1 MNGKNIGHRP
11 PPIHL
16 EWNYMFWLH
25 VLVTLLAWIGPFII
39 NWWVMVAI
47 YGLVLL
53 QFLVLNRCVM
63 NAGHELE
70 EGEGVTFY
78 AYLLEK
84 AGIHFPRVPL
94 KKFVRGQLY
103 LWLSVGVIV
112 LQTVA
117 GYRPLIDLT
126 KWM

>member
-1 MNGKNIGHRP
+1 MTPRP
-11 PPIHL
+11 EPIQL
-16 EWNYMFWLH
+16 EWNTMFWLH
-25 VLVTLLAWIGPFII
+25 LFVTLMSWIGPFVS

-53 QFLVLNRCVM
+53 QFLVLKRCVM

-78 AYLLEK
+78 AYLLERL
-84 AGIHFPRVPL
+84 GIHFPRVPL

-103 LWLSVGVIV
+103 IWLSAGVIV
-112 LQTVA
+112 LQLVI
-117 GYRPLIDLT
+117 GYHPLIDLNR
-126 KWM
+126 WL